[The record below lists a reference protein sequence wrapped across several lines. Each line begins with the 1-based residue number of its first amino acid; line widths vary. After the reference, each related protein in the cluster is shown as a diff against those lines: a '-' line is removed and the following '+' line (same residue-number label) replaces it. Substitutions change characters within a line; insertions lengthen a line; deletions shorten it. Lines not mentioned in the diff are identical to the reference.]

1 MITTSF
7 SEVHLGPNRESG
19 LSWSLADRFRRVR
32 AWTEALAA
40 PLEVE
45 DCVVSSMPDV
55 SPTKWHLAH
64 TSWFFETFVL
74 ADHTPSYR
82 SPHPR
87 YAYLFNSY
95 YVQAGERHCR
105 AQRGLATRPTLSEVF
120 AYRAHVDAAVLELL
134 ERIGGDD
141 SHPALALIELGL
153 QHEQQ
158 HQELLLTDIKHVLWT
173 NPLRPAYRVAHHPEP
188 TTAAALRWHDIA
200 GGVHEIGHSGGGF
213 AYDNESPRHKVYLQ
227 PARLASRLVTNAEFA
242 EFIADGGYAR
252 PELWLSAGWATV
264 EAEGWEAPLYWEQRD
279 HGWNEFTLG
288 GELPLQAAAPVCH
301 ISYYEANAY
310 ARWAGKSLPTEAEW
324 EVAAVGSPIEGSF
337 AESEH
342 GHPVAANGL
351 GTIEQLYGEAW
362 QWTASAYLGY
372 PGYRPAGGAIGEYNG
387 KWMADQWVLRGA
399 SVATPAS
406 HARHTYRNFFPS
418 QARWQFTGLRLAER
432 A

>member
-1 MITTSF
+1 MMTTSVH
-7 SEVHLGPNRESG
+7 EVPVSPSREAD
-19 LSWSLADRFRRVR
+19 LSRSCADRFRQVR
-32 AWTEALAA
+32 GWTESLVV

-74 ADHTPSYR
+74 ADHAPGYR

-105 AQRGLATRPTLSEVF
+105 AQRGLATRPTLSQVF

-141 SHPALALIELGL
+141 AHPALALIELGL
-153 QHEQQ
+153 HHEQQ

-173 NPLRPAYRVAHHPEP
+173 NPLRPAYRPVAFPAPKHVAP
-188 TTAAALRWHDIA
+188 LRWHDIA
-200 GGVHEIGHSGGGF
+200 EGVHELGHAGEGF
-213 AYDNESPRHKVYLQ
+213 AYDNESPRHRVYLH
-227 PARLASRLVTNAEFA
+227 AAKIASRLVTNAEYA
-242 EFIADGGYAR
+242 EFIADGGYDR
-252 PELWLSAGWATV
+252 SELWLSAGWATV
-264 EAEGWEAPLYWEQRD
+264 EAEGWQAPLYWERHD
-279 HGWNEFTLG
+279 NGWSEFTLS
-288 GELPLQAAAPVCH
+288 GELPLQAAAPACH
-301 ISYYEANAY
+301 LSYYEADAY
-310 ARWAGKSLPTEAEW
+310 ARWVGKSLPTEAEW
-324 EVAAVGSPIEGSF
+324 EVAAVDAPIEGSF
-337 AESEH
+337 AESGR
-342 GHPVAANGL
+342 GHPAPATG
-351 GTIEQLYGEAW
+351 GQPIEQLYGEVW

-399 SVATPAS
+399 SVATPMS
-406 HARHTYRNFFPS
+406 HARHSYRNFFPS
-418 QARWQFTGLRLAER
+418 PARWQFTGLRLAER